1 MRLDRRTLDAAL
13 VAWVIAWLALG
24 YWTAREVR
32 ELATVTSSVRS
43 VGGAVEDAGDA
54 ISGLDRLPVVG
65 GVVSEPGGAVAEA
78 GRGAQRAADDARGAG
93 NRLSVLLG
101 LAVALIPTLP
111 VLAVM
116 LPPRVR
122 LERDRRA
129 AGRLSEELLA
139 RRALVHLP
147 LHELARIS
155 ADPLGDVAAGRYEAL
170 AQGERRRLGLPRY

>member
-1 MRLDRRTLDAAL
+1 
-13 VAWVIAWLALG
+13 
-24 YWTAREVR
+24 
-32 ELATVTSSVRS
+32 
-43 VGGAVEDAGDA
+43 
-54 ISGLDRLPVVG
+54 VVG

-78 GRGAQRAADDARGAG
+78 GRGAQQVADDARGAG
-93 NRLSVLLG
+93 DRLSVLLG

-111 VLAVM
+111 VLAVA
-116 LPPRVR
+116 LPPRLR

-129 AGRLSEELLA
+129 AGRVSEELLA

-170 AQGERRRLGLPRY
+170 ARGERRRLGLPRC